1 MKTVCVFCS
10 SSNEVSTEIKESGAL
25 MGEATATSGFALLYG
40 GTSCGLMKVVADA
53 YKAKGRKLVGI
64 VPTYMKEE
72 GRLYEQLDETIFV
85 DELGPRKQVMLE
97 KSDFI
102 VALPGGIGTYDEFID
117 LLSLKAIGRHKKPM
131 YLLNTGKYFEP
142 LVYLIRH
149 GVENKTIKPECLDL
163 FKVYDKVDDL
173 MTDIMACS

>member
-10 SSNEVSTEIKESGAL
+10 SSEYVSSEIKEAGAL
-25 MGEATATSGFALLYG
+25 MGKLVAESGFAMLYG
-40 GTSCGLMKVVADA
+40 GTSCGLMRIVADA
-53 YKAKGRKLVGI
+53 YKIKGPKLVGV
-64 VPTYMKEE
+64 VPNYIGVVEL
-72 GRLYEQLDETIFV
+72 LYEHLDETILV
-85 DELGPRKQVMLE
+85 DDLGSRKQVMLE

-102 VALPGGIGTYDEFID
+102 VVLPGGIGTYDEFID
-117 LLSLKAIGRHKKPM
+117 LLSLKTIGIHKKPM

-163 FKVYDKVDDL
+163 FKMFDNVDEII
-173 MTDIMACS
+173 TDIKAYS